1 MIVAKAV
8 EGSVMQPL
16 TLNSKRSA
24 KFKKTIAITM
34 MMLPGAIWLLVI
46 RYLPMIGVVM
56 AFQNHRPYVPNP
68 GFFNNIINSPFVGL
82 RNFQFIFFGD
92 RAWNMI
98 FNTLAYNA
106 FFIVLTTVL
115 GVALAILITE
125 ISSKFFAKLY
135 QTLMFFP
142 FFISWVVASYFVFA
156 FLEPTFGLLAH
167 VREWYMDPTG
177 WPVILTSAHLWK
189 TLGYTCIVY
198 VAAIA
203 GIDQGMYEAAAI
215 DGASK
220 WKQVWFITIPTIK
233 PMIIILNILAVG
245 RIIMAD
251 FGLFWNVTMDSGPL
265 QRATEVFDTYVYR
278 VMISNVAGAMDFATA
293 AGLFQSIIG
302 FICIIGA
309 NAIVRKINPE
319 NSLF

>member
-1 MIVAKAV
+1 
-8 EGSVMQPL
+8 
-16 TLNSKRSA
+16 
-24 KFKKTIAITM
+24 
-34 MMLPGAIWLLVI
+34 MLGI
-46 RYLPMIGVVM
+46 VM

-82 RNFQFIFFGD
+82 RNFEFVFFGP

-98 FNTLAYNA
+98 TNTLVYNA
-106 FFIVLTTVL
+106 IFIVLTTVL
-115 GVALAILITE
+115 GIALAVLLTE
-125 ISSKFFAKLY
+125 ITSKFIAKVY

-156 FLEPTFGLLAH
+156 FLEPTFGLLSDT
-167 VREWYMDPTG
+167 RNWYLDPTG
-177 WPVILTSAHLWK
+177 WPVILTSAHLWRN
-189 TLGYTCIVY
+189 LGFTCIIY

-203 GIDQGMYEAAAI
+203 GIDPGMYEAAAI

-220 WKQVWFITIPTIK
+220 WKQTLYITLPSLK

-265 QRATEVFDTYVYR
+265 QTATEVFDTFVYR

-293 AGLFQSIIG
+293 AGLLQSVIG
-302 FICIIGA
+302 FICIIGG

-319 NSLF
+319 IAMF